1 MEMAV
6 KFKDC
11 ILPFNK
17 VLEVLEL
24 AKSTYH
30 YQLKPSSNRKRGRK
44 PSEYTLKRSGES
56 VSNNQ
61 VVAEIE
67 FELSQEFVDYG
78 YLKTTYLLRDEY
90 GYVINAKKVY
100 SLMAINGLLNKSTKI
115 SSNIKRQWVKDLV
128 PKPELDFSYLEFDI
142 KYFYVHG
149 KRRNALVLTVIDVK
163 SRWVLSH
170 YIAWNI
176 RNDNVKKLFN
186 QIFESYDLPEK
197 IFVRSDNGS
206 QFVALSVQQYFADI
220 TSFKVVQEFIKPAC
234 PNQNAH
240 IESYHSIAEKVICQ
254 KYSFENIQDLK
265 KTMDRF
271 KEFYNF
277 RRIHSGIGFKSPY
290 KYLLQQGIDMK
301 ADPTEKSY
309 FVPKQ
314 N

>member
-1 MEMAV
+1 MEIADQ
-6 KFKDC
+6 FKEC

-30 YQLKPSSNRKRGRK
+30 YQFKSISNRKRGRK
-44 PSEYTLKRSGES
+44 ASEYTFKKSGER

-90 GYVINAKKVY
+90 DYIINAKKVY
-100 SLMAINGLLNKSTKI
+100 NLMSINDLLNKSTKL
-115 SSNIKRQWVKDLV
+115 SNNIKRQWVKDLV

-142 KYFYVHG
+142 KYFFVHG

-163 SRWVLSH
+163 SKWVLGH
-170 YIAWNI
+170 YMAWNI
-176 RNDNVKKLFN
+176 KEDNVKKLFN
-186 QIFESYDLPEK
+186 QIFDSYDLPEK

-206 QFVALSVQQYFADI
+206 QFVALSVQKYFAEI
-220 TSFKVVQEFIKPAC
+220 NSCKVVQEFIRPAC

-265 KTMDRF
+265 ETMDRF

-277 RRIHSGIGFKSPY
+277 RRIHSGLGFKSPY

-309 FVPKQ
+309 FVPK
-314 N
+314 